1 MAGQLVIKVF
11 INLAFGSYMASL
23 VKVNS
28 LLICGSSKERSSHVL
43 DTTVACLQLKVART
57 SRWLAS

>member
-1 MAGQLVIKVF
+1 MAGQLVIKVL

-43 DTTVACLQLKVART
+43 P
-57 SRWLAS
+57 